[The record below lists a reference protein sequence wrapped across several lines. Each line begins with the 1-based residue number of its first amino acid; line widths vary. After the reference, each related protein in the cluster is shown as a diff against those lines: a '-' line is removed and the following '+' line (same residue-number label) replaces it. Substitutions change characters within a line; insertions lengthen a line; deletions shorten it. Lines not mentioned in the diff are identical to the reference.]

1 MKQKTTFSLL
11 AVLTALVLLGGI
23 AFTVVKAQAPN
34 PETPATEENLPA
46 PLSQSRFDL
55 RNEHREAR
63 QAQRQQN
70 NALCDCS
77 ELTVE
82 ECDALRYEHRLE
94 RLNDA
99 LAEGKITQEQYD
111 AALAKLEAGEWPP
124 FEPGQGLGL
133 GNGFGKG
140 NGQGLRQGNGQG
152 QRQGL
157 GQGQGFGQDQGFG
170 QGQGGK
176 HRQNGGGN
184 QGNCPNLP

>member
-11 AVLTALVLLGGI
+11 AILTALVLLGGI
-23 AFTVVKAQAPN
+23 AFTVVKAQAPK
-34 PETPATEENLPA
+34 PETPTTEENLPA

-70 NALCDCS
+70 NALCECNGLTEEDC
-77 ELTVE
+77 E
-82 ECDALRYEHRLE
+82 ALRYEHRLE

-111 AALAKLEAGEWPP
+111 AAVAKLEAGEWPP

-133 GNGFGKG
+133 GHAFGMRKG
-140 NGQGLRQGNGQG
+140 NGQGLRQGFGQG
-152 QRQGL
+152 HGN
-157 GQGQGFGQDQGFG
+157 GQGQGFRQGQGKGFG
-170 QGQGGK
+170 QGQGQGY
-176 HRQNGGGN
+176 RQGGN
-184 QGNCPNLP
+184 QGNCPYQP

>member
-11 AVLTALVLLGGI
+11 AALTALVMLGGI
-23 AFTVVKAQAPN
+23 AFTVVKAQAPT
-34 PETPATEENLPA
+34 PEAPTTEESLPA
-46 PLSQSRFDL
+46 PLSQSRFEL

-70 NALCDCS
+70 NANCDCNG
-77 ELTVE
+77 LTDE
-82 ECDALRYEHRLE
+82 ACEALRYEHRLE

-133 GNGFGKG
+133 GQGFGRG
-140 NGQGLRQGNGQG
+140 NGQGSRQ
-152 QRQGL
+152 
-157 GQGQGFGQDQGFG
+157 GQGQGFGQGRGQGRG
-170 QGQGGK
+170 QGQGQGF
-176 HRQNGGGN
+176 RQGGN
-184 QGNCPNLP
+184 QGNCPYQP